1 MIVAQL
7 VELSIPIPEVCGSI
21 PVIGKNLYWKDEKR
35 KKRPGMAQ
43 IKKQTNWCNINS
55 SKDLETR
62 SKNPTRKVHLV
73 KFHKHLLFF
82 KNEPFTASFSLFS
95 SFQYSWQENVQ
106 YKFLQMTWFKPRTSG
121 TGIDHS
127 TNWVTTTA
135 PKHLIFWQMLK
146 DHFVRK
152 RCLNV
157 CKKWRGKLI

>member
-1 MIVAQL
+1 
-7 VELSIPIPEVCGSI
+7 
-21 PVIGKNLYWKDEKR
+21 
-35 KKRPGMAQ
+35 MAQ

-157 CKKWRGKLI
+157 CKKWREINLIQNQILSFFLDKVAFMHRVCMMACLLQVATCKTHNE